1 MVTAQY
7 AEGCMDRLVHATVE
21 RPSARLSVHRS
32 TAAAKCG
39 RFAAERHAGRRYR
52 SIAAGAP
59 ALTANAGG

>member
-7 AEGCMDRLVHATVE
+7 AEKGLVHVTVE
-21 RPSARLSVHRS
+21 RPSAVCLSRRS

-39 RFAAERHAGRRYR
+39 GFAAERHAGRRYR